1 MKKIQLF
8 LFLCVIS
15 GLAYHDI
22 LNKMNDATIF
32 CLCLHDG
39 LLEKVKQLG
48 YTPVGLGKN
57 NFSDDWI
64 KDSSGLNI
72 SEKNIYYGEHSFHYW
87 IWKNWIEIG

>member
-1 MKKIQLF
+1 
-8 LFLCVIS
+8 
-15 GLAYHDI
+15 
-22 LNKMNDATIF
+22 MNDATIF

-72 SEKNIYYGEHSFHYW
+72 SEKNTKIC
-87 IWKNWIEIG
+87 KNTCKICKRNLFDPNKKNV